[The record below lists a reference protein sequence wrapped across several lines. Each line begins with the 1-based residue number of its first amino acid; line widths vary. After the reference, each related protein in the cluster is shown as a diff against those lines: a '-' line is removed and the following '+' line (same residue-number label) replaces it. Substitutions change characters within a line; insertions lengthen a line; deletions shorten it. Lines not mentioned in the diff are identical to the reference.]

1 MYIVILPI
9 SLVSL
14 IIYFLVFVRRK
25 KYDEWRTNM
34 ELDNQIAS
42 SYAQIHSEKD
52 RDKADE
58 LKKWHDLKIAGA
70 ITDEEFEQK
79 KKIILK

>member
-1 MYIVILPI
+1 
-9 SLVSL
+9 
-14 IIYFLVFVRRK
+14 
-25 KYDEWRTNM
+25 M